1 MTDTTHHCFLEDYD
15 VLALPR
21 ETMWEP
27 QWDDPS
33 DFDSS
38 ASPTIPDDPLP
49 HTLDGRYARMVLD
62 KEEVSLFDTRVSFTV
77 FNTHASEHEAEL
89 CGVLGNTFECL
100 GYQTKTDTRTSEQLI
115 LELQDHT
122 NYAVEQ
128 VVRVMNKAQY
138 SMHKALAQT
147 YNVHTTRRTYHGTTF
162 TSSTAIT
169 NTGFKSAACERALY
183 GKGVYSSTDPW
194 VALGFATPFQH
205 TRQVFFVVEYL
216 QGPSAP
222 GYQDQVDFGL
232 DSQGQEVLT
241 LTNPDESIL
250 CASRENQL
258 LATHRITVRY
268 MSERPFTQKI
278 KDCLQ
283 VVHSHIGTI
292 ITTWGQSP
300 AAPAAGAKPA
310 AGSNTGG
317 SQGPKKEVDATH
329 DTYQVGDRV
338 IVTGTLKSYA
348 DLALQQGVI
357 KRIVQGRNYFFCVLL
372 DCPEHRLVV
381 KDLNSM
387 HVNRVRFPFLKADES
402 ELLCLKVGHI
412 EKDIAHK
419 NTANGGSVLGK
430 RRSDGA

>member
-1 MTDTTHHCFLEDYD
+1 MTDATHHCFLEDYD

-21 ETMWEP
+21 ETIWES

-38 ASPTIPDDPLP
+38 VSPTIPDVPLP

-62 KEEVSLFDTRVSFTV
+62 KEEVSLFDTHSSFTV
-77 FNTHASEHEAEL
+77 FNTYVSEHETEL

-100 GYQTKTDTRTSEQLI
+100 GYQTKTDTRTSEELI

-162 TSSTAIT
+162 TASTAIT

-232 DSQGQEVLT
+232 DSQGQEILT

-283 VVHSHIGTI
+283 VVHSHIATI
-292 ITTWGQSP
+292 IKTRGQSS
-300 AAPAAGAKPA
+300 A
-310 AGSNTGG
+310 
-317 SQGPKKEVDATH
+317 VDATH

-381 KDLNSM
+381 KDLNSI

-412 EKDIAHK
+412 EKDISHK
-419 NTANGGSVLGK
+419 NAANGGSVLGK